1 MDIIMPHCGYFAYS
15 NHAATRQVQRSIGEA
30 LVELLLAFA
39 WPKAAGGGCL
49 KYSFDAETW
58 AEAAE
63 ILGPQAARFE
73 RFRHVYL
80 IEDSRGV
87 IVTVA
92 WEH

>member
-1 MDIIMPHCGYFAYS
+1 MDIIMPPGGHFSYS
-15 NHAATRQVQRSIGEA
+15 HHAAMRQVQRSIPDT

-39 WPKAAGGGCL
+39 WPKPAGGSCL

-63 ILGPQAARFE
+63 VLGAQAARLE